1 MAEAAELENPAQ
13 GISSELDEDA
23 EFRGSKEDQE
33 DLLLTAQR
41 YLNIFHQIHIFK
53 AAKRKEFDQQLLE
66 MPEKI
71 RHILSMLPGGRIL
84 LEHIAELEAQHGI
97 FNSSLSSLIVKKP
110 TSDEAPATTSAAS
123 AIQVAPTVASAPV
136 ELGNDFTKALTESF
150 STYSQNLQKLNAN
163 IQQIAVQQQ
172 NSQIGN
178 QSGVNINIA
187 DTISTLLKENSQQQM
202 DVLKDFGQTLS
213 KTILESQ
220 KEFISSLLDKQ
231 KKSQPQQIV
240 EKVIIQSAAPT
251 AEVVNAAPPL
261 TQQVVSQ
268 KEMKEINP
276 ISFQEIIA
284 KQDISQVSNIRDASA
299 KIDNVKP
306 IENSKNVAKENNI
319 AQKILPE
326 TKSEQKNIKQRTA
339 PIQVSN
345 QIEIAPSKIESSV
358 KETVPANSGK
368 NDKKKAETQYKNKD
382 DKTINVA
389 LPHQENSALHLSN
402 EKDKKQEKSLPKKD
416 TKQLQQN
423 DKKGVTEEKN
433 KSSDRSV
440 DIENEPID
448 EVVDIDIDALFDDAF
463 APKDKSKKDNKP
475 ADALSDAF
483 GVVEQPKDK
492 SKKDNKPADALSDAF
507 GVVEQ
512 PKDKN
517 KKDNKPSDKLSDA
530 FGIAE
535 QPKDKNKKNT
545 EESEPVVLRN
555 TGYDSAMLKIK
566 EALNSTDSVSL
577 DDLNITPVS
586 LSSEKEEKTNATFN
600 ESTDLEKV
608 FSDFADNNDN
618 NSHLQDNTDDDEW
631 EYVDE
636 NGNPIA
642 PSDSDEWEY
651 VDENGNPIAPS
662 DSDEW
667 EYVDENGN
675 PITPSDSDEWEYVD
689 ENGNPITPSDNDE
702 WEYVDEN
709 GNVISS

>member
-1 MAEAAELENPAQ
+1 MAEAAEQENPTQ
-13 GISSELDEDA
+13 GISSELDEAA

-71 RHILSMLPGGRIL
+71 RRILAMLPGGRIL
-84 LEHIAELEAQHGI
+84 LEHIAELEAQQGI
-97 FNSSLSSLIVKKP
+97 FNSSLSSLIEQKP
-110 TSDEAPATTSAAS
+110 ASSETPATTSAAS
-123 AIQVAPTVASAPV
+123 AVQVVPTVVSAPV

-172 NSQIGN
+172 NSQISSPTGA
-178 QSGVNINIA
+178 NINIA
-187 DTISTLLKENSQQQM
+187 DTLSTLLKENSQQQM

-231 KKSQPQQIV
+231 KESQPQHIV
-240 EKVIIQSAAPT
+240 EKVIVQSAAPA
-251 AEVVNAAPPL
+251 AEVVSAAPTFAQP
-261 TQQVVSQ
+261 VVSQ
-268 KEMKEINP
+268 TETKEINP
-276 ISFQEIIA
+276 TSIQEIIT
-284 KQDISQVSNIRDASA
+284 KQNISQFSNVREASA

-306 IENSKNVAKENNI
+306 TENSKNVTKENNI

-326 TKSEQKNIKQRTA
+326 IKSEQKNIEQEA
-339 PIQVSN
+339 ASVQVSDT
-345 QIEIAPSKIESSV
+345 IEIALPKIESSV
-358 KETVPANSGK
+358 KETVPTNSGK
-368 NDKKKAETQYKNKD
+368 NDKKKAESQYKNKENKENKEN
-382 DKTINVA
+382 KTIDTV
-389 LPHQENSALHLSN
+389 LSHQENSVPHLPS
-402 EKDKKQEKSLPKKD
+402 EKNRKQEKSLPKKD
-416 TKQLQQN
+416 TKQSQQN

-492 SKKDNKPADALSDAF
+492 SK
-507 GVVEQ
+507 
-512 PKDKN
+512 N
-517 KKDNKPSDKLSDA
+517 KKA
-530 FGIAE
+530 
-535 QPKDKNKKNT
+535 
-545 EESEPVVLRN
+545 ESEPVVLRN

-586 LSSEKEEKTNATFN
+586 LSSGKEEKTNDTFN
-600 ESTDLEKV
+600 ESPDLEKV
-608 FSDFADNNDN
+608 FSDFADDNDN
-618 NSHLQDNTDDDEW
+618 NTHLQDIADDDEW

-642 PSDSDEWEY
+642 PSD
-651 VDENGNPIAPS
+651 N
-662 DSDEW
+662 DEW

-675 PITPSDSDEWEYVD
+675 PITPSDNDEWEYVD